1 MSDGDTDR
9 GKGDGREE
17 VSGELV
23 ITCGD
28 PAQMLEFVEE
38 ALDEV
43 ALPVEFWI
51 DGADALHIA
60 LAWNV
65 SGGAEGGEEFDDGA
79 GAVAAIGH
87 RLASWRQAGNEVW
100 QGGFIGS
107 LAGSEKEPNRQTDVI
122 DDGVDFGR
130 QSSTR
135 TADGVIRAPFFPPAA
150 C

>member
-1 MSDGDTDR
+1 MPDADS
-9 GKGDGREE
+9 DGRERDSGQE

-23 ITCGD
+23 VARGD
-28 PAQMLEFVEE
+28 APEMFDLVEE

-43 ALPVEFWI
+43 ALSVELRV
-51 DGADALHIA
+51 DGANALHIA
-60 LAWNV
+60 LAWDV

-87 RLASWRQAGNEVW
+87 GLTGRRQAGNKVW
-100 QGGFIGS
+100 QGGFIGR
-107 LAGSEKEPNRQTDVI
+107 LAGSEQKTNRQTDLI
-122 DDGVDFGR
+122 DDGVDLGR

-135 TADGVIRAPFFPPAA
+135 TANGVIRAPFFPPAA